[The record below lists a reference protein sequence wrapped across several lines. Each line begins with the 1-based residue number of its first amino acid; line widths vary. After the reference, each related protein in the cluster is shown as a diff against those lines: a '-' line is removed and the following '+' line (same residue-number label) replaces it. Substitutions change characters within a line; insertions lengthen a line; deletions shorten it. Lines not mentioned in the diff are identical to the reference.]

1 MAADGGGRMP
11 VRAGGAALAGCVL
24 VLALGACT
32 SRLAGVDQRMM
43 VPEGVA
49 RYEMAS
55 NQAFVFPAPRE
66 NPAPAFP
73 PELAQRELPP
83 TTLCAGFVVDPEGH
97 VRQAKLLQDPG
108 CAPPEAQP
116 QLGAAVVEAVS
127 SWRFDPAVLCVY
139 PDATTRDRDWNGV
152 GCAGAVAEARPV
164 AVTLGWAFTFEVREG
179 RAQVVA
185 TRNRA
190 R

>member
-1 MAADGGGRMP
+1 MAADGGERTPSGHGMAAF
-11 VRAGGAALAGCVL
+11 AGGVVL
-24 VLALGACT
+24 LALGACT
-32 SRLAGVDQRMM
+32 SRLAGLDQRMI
-43 VPEGVA
+43 VPEGA
-49 RYEMAS
+49 TRYEMAS
-55 NQAFVFPAPRE
+55 NQAFVFPTPRE

-73 PELAQRELPP
+73 PELTRRELPP

-185 TRNRA
+185 ARNRG